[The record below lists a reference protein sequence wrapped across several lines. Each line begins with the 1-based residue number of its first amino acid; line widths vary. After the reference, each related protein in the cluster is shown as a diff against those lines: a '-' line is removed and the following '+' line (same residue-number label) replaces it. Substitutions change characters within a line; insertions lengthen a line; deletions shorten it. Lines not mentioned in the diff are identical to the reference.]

1 MNRLSVWGKGEK
13 IARRAK
19 GIPLLAIFFIPV
31 QKQRACSQAMIP
43 ETQEVMKVIN
53 FVTNLRASSFV
64 HSQKRMKNYGDGS
77 FRELNKIPLV

>member
-13 IARRAK
+13 IARREK
-19 GIPLLAIFFIPV
+19 GIPLLAIFSSPSKNREPV
-31 QKQRACSQAMIP
+31 QMIP

-53 FVTNLRASSFV
+53 FVTNLHASSFV

-77 FRELNKIPLV
+77 LRELNKIPLV